1 MERLFCKVESPGCVE
16 HEHHHG
22 DGRGGESRR
31 RLRAQKQP
39 QHRRRSPSPDS
50 CVKPLF
56 VTGTA
61 GSGTHFVADYLAK
74 ITARHIRVKHE
85 GPKTSPDILVSWP
98 SRCLR
103 RTGALFGG
111 GKSEG
116 HNSKPIKLQF
126 GGLFPVKPKQTYL
139 KPPMVKWAEE
149 QINGVC
155 AYRHILHLVRHP
167 LRFLSSNFAFGQC
180 IECWA
185 LVERLSVP
193 PLLPHTEAA
202 RAKILTNRER
212 LYDQTGGREWDA
224 PTRATLIEAF
234 VRCV

>member
-149 QINGVC
+149 QTWEINMENLDEVESPPG
-155 AYRHILHLVRHP
+155 
-167 LRFLSSNFAFGQC
+167 FLTLQEAQKADKDLLDIIQGLKDPKGP
-180 IECWA
+180 WA
-185 LVERLSVP
+185 P
-193 PLLPHTEAA
+193 
-202 RAKILTNRER
+202 
-212 LYDQTGGREWDA
+212 WD
-224 PTRATLIEAF
+224 P
-234 VRCV
+234 